1 MHFDTILKTLFQSSR
16 LRLLESLTGVPVRE
30 WINVEIPHVRMSKL
44 DLVAWLTDGRLYHLE
59 LQSGNDSKMAHR
71 MLDYYLL
78 LWKRYGV
85 IPVQQLIYVGR
96 RPLTMSAEIQHDK
109 LTFRYSLIDMRE
121 VDSEPFLQSPAIEDN
136 LLAVL
141 CCLNDARAAVR
152 RILARIE
159 QLPAPQR
166 LNAMSQLLLLSG
178 LRRLEYVIKEESVRM
193 PVIIDPM
200 ENRVI
205 RDYFL
210 QGKQEG
216 RAEGE
221 QEGARKEA
229 MAMLTR
235 QLEQRFG
242 PLPEEA
248 ARKLNAADVATL
260 ERWSLRL
267 LDADNLEQVLE
278 SA

>member
-1 MHFDTILKTLFQSSR
+1 MRFDTILKSLFQSSR

-30 WINVEIPHVRMSKL
+30 WINVEIPNVSMSKL

-59 LQSGNDSKMAHR
+59 LQSGNDSEMAQR
-71 MLDYYLL
+71 MLEYYLL

-96 RPLTMSAEIQHDK
+96 RPLAMSAGIQHDK
-109 LTFRYSLIDMRE
+109 LTFRYPIIDMRE
-121 VDSEPFLQSPAIEDN
+121 LDSEIYLESPAIEDN
-136 LLAVL
+136 LLAIL
-141 CCLNDARAAVR
+141 CRLNDERSAVR

-193 PVIIDPM
+193 PVTIDPM

-216 RAEGE
+216 E

-229 MAMLTR
+229 IGILTR
-235 QLEQRFG
+235 QLERRFG
-242 PLPEEA
+242 PLSEAA
-248 ARKLNAADVATL
+248 ARKVNAADLATL
-260 ERWSLRL
+260 EAWSLRL
-267 LDADNLEQVLE
+267 LDAGSLEEVLE